1 MTCYQLIFREDA
13 NKKRERREKLRQWQ
27 EKMNREKSSELRNQ
41 QLGNKG
47 RGKKKLSKP
56 TKDDKRRSGLESMK
70 SDDNQKDRDPHRRTM
85 NSAIF
90 ESDDYFEI
98 PMDVESD
105 STGDCKCSDFVYLYN
120 PIVY

>member
-1 MTCYQLIFREDA
+1 MLSITFREDA

-27 EKMNREKSSELRNQ
+27 EKMNREKSSDPRNQ
-41 QLGNKG
+41 QPGNKG

-56 TKDDKRRSGLESMK
+56 TKDDKRRSSLQSIK
-70 SDDNQKDRDPHRRTM
+70 SDEDQKDRDSHRRTM
-85 NSAIF
+85 KSAVF

-105 STGDCKCSDFVYLYN
+105 STGEWK
-120 PIVY
+120 I

>member
-1 MTCYQLIFREDA
+1 MICYQFIFREDA

-27 EKMNREKSSELRNQ
+27 EKMSREKSSDLRNQ
-41 QLGNKG
+41 QPGNKG
-47 RGKKKLSKP
+47 RGKKKLSEP
-56 TKDDKRRSGLESMK
+56 TKDDRRRSSFQSMK
-70 SDDNQKDRDPHRRTM
+70 SDEDQKDRDPHRRTM

-105 STGDCKCSDFVYLYN
+105 STGEWRNGATVLL
-120 PIVY
+120 